1 MSRPVLLVAGGSR
14 GIGAAT
20 AKLAGKAGY
29 DVAVNYNSNSNAAAS
44 VVAAVKAAGGKAI
57 ALQGEWQFRTG
68 DDLAWAKPQV
78 DEARASVAKGNVV
91 SGEDYLKRLAAKTAA
106 LKSA

>member
-1 MSRPVLLVAGGSR
+1 MNISLPSDQRAWLEAEVA
-14 GIGAAT
+14 
-20 AKLAGKAGY
+20 AGHFTSV
-29 DVAVNYNSNSNAAAS
+29 DEAVAAA
-44 VVAAVKAAGGKAI
+44 VASLMDLEA
-57 ALQGEWQFRTG
+57 